1 MSRITDMDINE
12 SRKKIDKIDDEL
24 KNLFEQRMSIVSDIA
39 DYKQRQNM
47 PVGNSMRERE
57 IINRVTEGQDDRM
70 ATYTKILYQTIF
82 DLSRSY
88 QVSRLAATTPLIDS
102 IRSARADASELFPA
116 SATVAC
122 QGVEGANAQ
131 LACEKLFA
139 RPKILYFNQFDGVF
153 SAVEQ
158 GLCKYGILPIENS
171 IYGSVTGVY
180 DLMHQHN
187 FYIVRSIKLKIDHVL
202 MAKPGVK
209 LEDIKE
215 IVSHEQAL
223 GQCSEFLR
231 SLKGVKLTSR
241 PNTALAASE
250 VSSSERNDLAVLA
263 DRGCAELYGLCI
275 LNDNVQNNN
284 NNYTRFFC
292 IAKDMK
298 IYAGS
303 SKMSLLIRV
312 PHKPGSLYG
321 MMSKFAALGVNLT
334 KLESRPIPGTD
345 FAFLFYLEA
354 DASAWTED
362 VLTLLASLSEQ
373 EQLTFLGCYT
383 EL

>member
-1 MSRITDMDINE
+1 MDISE
-12 SRKKIDKIDDEL
+12 VRKKIDKIDDSL
-24 KNLFEQRMSIVSDIA
+24 KTLFEERMSVMADIA
-39 DYKQRQNM
+39 DCKKESGK
-47 PVGNSMRERE
+47 PVGDSKRERE
-57 IINRVTEGQDDRM
+57 IINRVTEDQDDRM
-70 ATYTKILYQTIF
+70 ATYTKIFYQTLF
-82 DLSRSY
+82 DLSKSY
-88 QVSRLAATTPLIDS
+88 QTTRMSETTPLIDS
-102 IRSARADASELFPA
+102 IRAARADASELFPA

-122 QGVEGANAQ
+122 QGMEGANAQ

-139 RPKILYFNQFDGVF
+139 RPKILYFNGFDGIF

-158 GLCKYGILPIENS
+158 GLCTYGILPIENS
-171 IYGSVTGVY
+171 IYGSVTAVY
-180 DLMHQHN
+180 DLMHKHN

-215 IVSHEQAL
+215 IISHEQAL
-223 GQCSEFLR
+223 GQCSEYLKG
-231 SLKGVKLTSR
+231 LKGVKLT
-241 PNTALAASE
+241 PFANTALAAAE
-250 VSSSERNDLAVLA
+250 VSSSERRDLAVLA
-263 DRGCAELYGLCI
+263 DRSCAELYGLSVI
-275 LNDNVQNNN
+275 EDDVQNNG
-284 NNYTRFFC
+284 NNYTRFLC

-298 IYAGS
+298 IYAGA

-362 VLTLLASLSEQ
+362 VLTLLASLSMQ